1 MPSRSISE
9 SKPLRLFAIRFLYAT
24 AALFLAIMVV
34 SLMLQIVAREFR
46 LPVDWTEEM
55 SRFAFISMVFLASA
69 FATLKRRHLRVS
81 VFSDFIAG
89 TVGNRAVAAFHL
101 IILFAFD
108 SVMVWFSALNFIE
121 GFQFANISPALG
133 FNQNHLFA
141 AMCLGFAA
149 SALINLTDLVAAATG
164 RGGGTLD
171 GGRPEEQHA

>member
-1 MPSRSISE
+1 MR
-9 SKPLRLFAIRFLYAT
+9 RFATHLLYAV
-24 AALFLAIMVV
+24 AAVFLAVMVT
-34 SLMLQIVAREFR
+34 SLVLQIVAREFR

-89 TVGNRAVAAFHL
+89 RIGQRPVAAFHF

-108 SVMVWFSALNFIE
+108 SVMVWLSSLNFIE
-121 GFQFANISPALG
+121 GLQFANISPALG

-141 AMCLGFAA
+141 FMCLGFAA
-149 SALINLTDLVAAATG
+149 SALVNLIDLLGVVTG
-164 RGGGTLD
+164 RGDGTLD
-171 GGRPEEQHA
+171 GGTPGEQHA